1 MHVLAFDTSGPL
13 GSLALWHD
21 CGQGQLETFTAER
34 GHNSALFAPLA
45 SLLPQAT
52 ELELIAVGTGP
63 GSYTGVRVGLS
74 AALGFG
80 LARKVPVIGIP
91 SVCALVHAA
100 AEERYA
106 VVGDARRGSWWWAEV
121 THGRLDAPPLVGT
134 AEETAARAAASTRR
148 LYTPDAQSPAFCT
161 AHVTWPRADI
171 LAQRAAALTEQE
183 CARLAAIPPEPL
195 YLHAP
200 FITQPKPHPFAGT
213 TAAT

>member
-1 MHVLAFDTSGPL
+1 MHLLAFETSGPR

-21 CGQGQLETFTAER
+21 CETGRLETFTSDR

-45 SLLPQAT
+45 ALLPQAS

-74 AALGFG
+74 AALGIG
-80 LARKVPVIGIP
+80 LARSVQVVGIP
-91 SVCALVHAA
+91 SICALVHAA

-121 THGRLDAPPLVGT
+121 TCGRLDAAPVIGT

-148 LYTPDAQSPAFCT
+148 LYTPDLQSPAFCE
-161 AHVTWPRADI
+161 AHPTVPRADI

-200 FITQPKPHPFAGT
+200 FITQPRPGPLAGM